1 MTKTKAHLVEEIS
14 EATGIPKRDVF
25 LVIEAFLS
33 AITSSLTQNHRI
45 EIRGLG
51 VFRNRARKKRMAR
64 NPRTGEE
71 IAVPERRVTT
81 FKPSRLLKARI
92 TEGGV

>member
-1 MTKTKAHLVEEIS
+1 MTKTKAHLVEEVA

-25 LVIEAFLS
+25 LVIEAFLN
-33 AITSSLTQNHRI
+33 ALTNSLTQDHRI

-51 VFRNRARKKRMAR
+51 VFRNRSRKRRMAR

-71 IAVPERRVTT
+71 IEVPERRVPT

-92 TEGGV
+92 IEGGT